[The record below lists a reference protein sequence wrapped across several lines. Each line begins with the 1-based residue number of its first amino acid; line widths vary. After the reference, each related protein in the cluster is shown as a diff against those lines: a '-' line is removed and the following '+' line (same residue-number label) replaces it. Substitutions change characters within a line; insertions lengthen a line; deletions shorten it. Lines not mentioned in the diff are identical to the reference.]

1 MKIVLDG
8 RREVCILGA
17 MTMTKNTNKRVR
29 SYVDSV
35 LNHFDLVKGDECYRD
50 LYEAMER
57 ARYYTKPNS
66 EQFIKT
72 MCEAYGCMTKSESER
87 RERLM
92 SGGLMSN
99 VDKFLETL

>member
-50 LYEAMER
+50 LYEAIER

-66 EQFIKT
+66 EQFIET
-72 MCEAYGCMTKSESER
+72 MCEAHGCMARSESER
-87 RERLM
+87 REILM